1 MWIRHD
7 MKTQEEI
14 EQDICMRRRRDLKK
28 TQEVLLEYM
37 SYIHLSD
44 PDCLLSKQNLQLF
57 WNYIQWQYSK
67 VAPYEVWSEEYQD
80 EIDDEWD
87 FIFPI

>member
-1 MWIRHD
+1 

-28 TQEVLLEYM
+28 TQEVILEYM

-57 WNYIQWQYSK
+57 RNYIQ
-67 VAPYEVWSEEYQD
+67 
-80 EIDDEWD
+80 
-87 FIFPI
+87 